1 MQPNINK
8 QKDKV
13 SFRERRNI
21 ERGSS
26 CRHSLIKQ
34 IEIKGLLAATGSYIP
49 FHVMPP
55 QVVLR
60 SRSSCVLASILLLN
74 IYQAAKNAYS
84 LAKMLIWNA
93 SIWVNRIFKSD
104 IISVHKHRFHRYI
117 SILINAGYYE
127 NISRHKSHTLG
138 LPTTLPTRSSLRNHM
153 YYHSYHS

>member
-84 LAKMLIWNA
+84 LAKMLI
-93 SIWVNRIFKSD
+93 
-104 IISVHKHRFHRYI
+104 
-117 SILINAGYYE
+117 
-127 NISRHKSHTLG
+127 
-138 LPTTLPTRSSLRNHM
+138 
-153 YYHSYHS
+153 